1 MSFRLD
7 LDRPVAETTR
17 RVTQERLERVI
28 DELSGR
34 RSADNATAVHE
45 ARKDLKRTRSLVR
58 LLRAGVPKKRYR
70 RESAALRE
78 VARSLGARRE
88 AAAMVETLDRLHARF
103 AGQVPAATFDRLREA
118 LVARIPTGEEE
129 TSAAVEEL
137 RRIDARVAKGAL
149 DVQERAALVAGISRT
164 YERGRSA
171 FATADAEPTAEL
183 LHEWRKRVKD
193 LWYQQELL
201 GDAWPE
207 LLDVQAKEAKA
218 LSQVLGDDH
227 DLSELDALLR
237 DPAGPAAGVP
247 LDTDALLPLV
257 AEQRAEL
264 LADAR
269 ARGRRVYAEKP
280 EAFERRMRRY
290 LQAPPL
296 RR

>member
-28 DELSGR
+28 DELAGR
-34 RSADNATAVHE
+34 RSDDPATAVHE

-58 LLRAGVPKKRYR
+58 LLRAGVPRKRYR

-78 VARSLGARRE
+78 VARSLGASRD
-88 AAAMVETLDRLHARF
+88 AAAMVETVDRLRERF
-103 AGQVPAATFDRLREA
+103 AGRVPAATFERLRET
-118 LVARIPTGEEE
+118 LQARVPTGAEE
-129 TSAAVEEL
+129 TSAAIEEL
-137 RRIDARVAKGAL
+137 RRIDARIAEGAL
-149 DVQERAALVAGISRT
+149 DVDERAALVAGIART
-164 YERGRSA
+164 YDRGRLA
-171 FATADAEPTAEL
+171 FRAADAEPTAEL

-218 LSQVLGDDH
+218 LSKVLGDDH

-237 DPAGPAAGVP
+237 APDGPAAETP
-247 LDTDALLPLV
+247 LDTDALLPLI
-257 AEQRAEL
+257 AERRAEL

-269 ARGRRVYAEKP
+269 A
-280 EAFERRMRRY
+280 
-290 LQAPPL
+290 
-296 RR
+296 